1 MDNKTFF
8 MWIELEL
15 YSWPEMDDILR
26 IECSNTRKKHEY
38 GYCFSILILY
48 QISDVLLSSEISVHK
63 KLMKFREM
71 ETINLPGIQSNEL
84 QRK

>member
-1 MDNKTFF
+1 
-8 MWIELEL
+8 
-15 YSWPEMDDILR
+15 MDDILG
-26 IECSNTRKKHEY
+26 IECSNTRKTHEY
-38 GYCFSILILY
+38 GYCISILILH